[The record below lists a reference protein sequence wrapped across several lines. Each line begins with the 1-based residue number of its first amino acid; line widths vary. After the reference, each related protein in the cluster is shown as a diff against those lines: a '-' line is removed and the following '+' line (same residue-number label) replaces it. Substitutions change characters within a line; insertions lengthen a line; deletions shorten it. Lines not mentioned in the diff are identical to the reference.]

1 MVSFFIASKR
11 KRGKFEIKKLSQM
24 KDRRNVMKKLRIT
37 LLASVL
43 ALSVMSVPAY
53 AAEHSLDDVIGDRG
67 NSVVQDDGA
76 VGDNNGVPAADNNA
90 GNQQG
95 NTGSN
100 AADGINDAF
109 GFGSTGAVPNQG
121 QVDSIKDAT
130 KLDGQ
135 NSSATKIN
143 QGISKVAS
151 IVIQVL
157 AYAITVLLV
166 FRVIFDLAY
175 IAIPFLR
182 SILANG
188 YGGNPQAGG
197 GGMPGQPGQPGMG
210 MGGMGMGGM
219 GGMGRYGGMGGMG
232 MGGMNGMNGMGM
244 GGMNQAQGQP
254 GASPAFGRVQLVS
267 NAALNAVAAEGVV
280 GPNGRSVNAFKTYAK
295 DMLAVL
301 ILAPAFLVL
310 AITGSITQLGIMLGE
325 LIASGIG
332 SIGNMI

>member
-1 MVSFFIASKR
+1 
-11 KRGKFEIKKLSQM
+11 
-24 KDRRNVMKKLRIT
+24 MKKLRIT

-43 ALSVMSVPAY
+43 AFSVMSVPAY
-53 AAEHSLDDVIGDRG
+53 AAEHSLDDIIGDRG
-67 NSVVQDDGA
+67 NSVVQDGGA
-76 VGDNNGVPAADNNA
+76 VDGNEGAPVENNA

-95 NTGSN
+95 NTGNNGQENN
-100 AADGINDAF
+100 AADGINNAF
-109 GFGSTGAVPNQG
+109 GLGATGNVPNQD
-121 QVDSIKDAT
+121 QVDSIKGAT
-130 KLDGQ
+130 QLDGQ
-135 NSSATKIN
+135 NPSATKIN

-151 IVIQVL
+151 IIIQVL

-175 IAIPFLR
+175 IAIPFAR
-182 SILANG
+182 SFLANG

-197 GGMPGQPGQPGMG
+197 GGMPGQPGMGMG
-210 MGGMGMGGM
+210 MGGMGMNGMGM

-232 MGGMNGMNGMGM
+232 GMGMSGMGMGGMNGMN
-244 GGMNQAQGQP
+244 QTLSQP
-254 GASPAFGRVQLVS
+254 GATPAFGRVQLVS

-310 AITGSITQLGIMLGE
+310 AVTGSITQLGIMLGE

-332 SIGNMI
+332 NIGNML